1 MVDGTVVWLKAEWML
16 WFNKE
21 REGRG
26 DSRVTAKTVLSV
38 FCWLTCFFPFPVER
52 WERVTMICFSFL
64 VEFLERAG
72 SGFSASWDLR
82 SLRFLSSLPLKH
94 AAENQVLEEL
104 GRVLGGLVTWEV
116 QGLWLETPT
125 TGPALW
131 AQASVSPSSQWTGWF
146 QSYGCCGLAST
157 SVYGRPGEG
166 QGDNRGCAWGCGWDL
181 TPSHSSLW
189 VL

>member
-1 MVDGTVVWLKAEWML
+1 MAL
-16 WFNKE
+16 WCDWRRHECCGLIKKGKGGE
-21 REGRG
+21 TWELQQ
-26 DSRVTAKTVLSV
+26 KLCCLL
-38 FCWLTCFFPFPVER
+38 FCWLTCFFSFPVER
-52 WERVTMICFSFL
+52 WERITMICFSFL

-72 SGFSASWDLR
+72 SGFSANWDLR
-82 SLRFLSSLPLKH
+82 SLRFLNSLPLKH
-94 AAENQVLEEL
+94 AAENQVLEER

-125 TGPALW
+125 TGPASW
-131 AQASVSPSSQWTGWF
+131 TQASVSPSSQWTGWF
-146 QSYGCCGLAST
+146 QSCGRCRLAST
-157 SVYGRPGEG
+157 SVCGRPGEG